1 MNRRM
6 LESTQAVLEQ
16 NEIDDDILVGLI
28 QKSFKKTFGKRPAG
42 IDLSKFPG
50 EIGANVW
57 IDKDPPSRMRD
68 WRSRISRDLQDAG
81 FPVIV
86 IVRNVREQEFEG
98 DDLTK

>member
-6 LESTQAVLEQ
+6 IEPMQAFIEQ
-16 NEIDDDILVGLI
+16 NEIDDGILVELI

-57 IDKDPPSRMRD
+57 VDKDPTSRMKV
-68 WRSRISRDLQDAG
+68 WRSRVSRDLQDAG

-86 IVRNVREQEFEG
+86 IVRNVQEQEIEG